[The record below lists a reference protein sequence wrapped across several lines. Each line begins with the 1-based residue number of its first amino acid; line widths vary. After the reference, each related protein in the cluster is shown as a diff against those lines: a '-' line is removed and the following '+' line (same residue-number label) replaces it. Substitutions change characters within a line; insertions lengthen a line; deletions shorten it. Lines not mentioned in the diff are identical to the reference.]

1 MNLAAIIDQATR
13 VFGDKPAIIFGQQTI
28 NYLSLKNA
36 VDRIA
41 GHFLSWGLRPDDRVA
56 LLAPN
61 SPQWVAA
68 YYGLIKAGGVAVCL
82 SAAYKRGEI
91 EHLLNDSQARFLI
104 TTEALQ
110 PELPEEKYVPELEKV
125 FLLEKEPLSSIF
137 ADKKDEPHLH
147 RTVDREQDDICVVL
161 YTGGTTGKPKGAMLT
176 HKNILFT
183 AQNVCYHEQ
192 TKLSD
197 KALCFMPLNHVFGGI
212 HIMNGTFYGCATLV
226 LHKSFDLDEVLDSIQ
241 ANGVTRF
248 YAVPTVYIRLINSP
262 RAPEKFKSVTYCFSA
277 ATSMASEIV
286 RQWQDKF
293 NLTIHES
300 YGMTETASLVTFNHL
315 YRHRIGSVG
324 TMAGVVEVRLVD
336 SNGDPVPVGET
347 GEITIRGP
355 NIMKGYFNRPEETKE
370 TLKDGWLYS
379 GDIGR
384 FDQEGYLYVVDRIK
398 DLIISG
404 GLNVYPSEVEGVLY
418 THPAIDEC
426 AVVGMPHAEYGE
438 AVTAFVI
445 PNNDLK
451 VTEAELIAH
460 CKKYI
465 ASYKAPKSVVFVEDL
480 PKSAAG
486 KILRR
491 KIREVL
497 TSQVVGPLQTQGT

>member
-1 MNLAAIIDQATR
+1 
-13 VFGDKPAIIFGQQTI
+13 
-28 NYLSLKNA
+28 
-36 VDRIA
+36 
-41 GHFLSWGLRPDDRVA
+41 
-56 LLAPN
+56 
-61 SPQWVAA
+61 
-68 YYGLIKAGGVAVCL
+68 
-82 SAAYKRGEI
+82 
-91 EHLLNDSQARFLI
+91 
-104 TTEALQ
+104 
-110 PELPEEKYVPELEKV
+110 
-125 FLLEKEPLSSIF
+125 
-137 ADKKDEPHLH
+137 
-147 RTVDREQDDICVVL
+147 
-161 YTGGTTGKPKGAMLT
+161 
-176 HKNILFT
+176 
-183 AQNVCYHEQ
+183 
-192 TKLSD
+192 
-197 KALCFMPLNHVFGGI
+197 
-212 HIMNGTFYGCATLV
+212 
-226 LHKSFDLDEVLDSIQ
+226 
-241 ANGVTRF
+241 
-248 YAVPTVYIRLINSP
+248 
-262 RAPEKFKSVTYCFSA
+262 
-277 ATSMASEIV
+277 
-286 RQWQDKF
+286 
-293 NLTIHES
+293 
-300 YGMTETASLVTFNHL
+300 
-315 YRHRIGSVG
+315 
-324 TMAGVVEVRLVD
+324 MAGVVEVRLVD